1 MLDGPEGLGLRCRSG
16 QDADGADSALGDHL
30 GQAAARPYIDL
41 ALEIRN
47 KHALEGAHDAETT
60 GLF

>member
-1 MLDGPEGLGLRCRSG
+1 MNSVFEEATMRSIPVALLPE
-16 QDADGADSALGDHL
+16 

-47 KHALEGAHDAETT
+47 KHAMEGAHDAETA